1 MLTFIR
7 KNILTNSEQR
17 VFRLLLCCAFVL
29 PAWSGI
35 SSPRAVAQAADSVP
49 SSLQLY
55 VRLESWDRQLQP
67 LDETS
72 LEPVENP
79 SAIQLG
85 SPGGYQPSTILTS
98 NDGAIVAAVSVKPMT
113 GGMTEAQYRKA
124 MSVRVVDVRTGL
136 KRALFHP
143 AVPVWIQG
151 ISSDGSQLFGWRM
164 SADTGQ
170 KPEWDVLSSSDGKV
184 VGSLTPDVGCCSQTL
199 YDPVQGRLYGLD
211 LPSGGTSGAKSA
223 TPVLVSY
230 DLQSSGTSSRL
241 RLDGIQTSTI
251 VPPQSG
257 NTPVFTMWKPGFAL
271 SPDGSRI
278 AVLDGESNRLE
289 LIDARQMTIVRTVD
303 LVRRQSLLERLGDA
317 LGLLP
322 ATASAKEWLGVD
334 LSITFSPDGR
344 RLYVT
349 GRQGKIGSDGKWT
362 VDGLG
367 LRLVDIASGQILADA
382 LAGQWVSRVMPN
394 PDGSTI
400 YTESDPPMG
409 GSPTVLQREDA
420 ATLAVSAQRN
430 FYDGPELYF
439 LTKASPPAPSWL
451 QAWPMTGHDP
461 RRSNRSP
468 ASGPVEPHLLFEQKG
483 LYPQL
488 AGPDGSIYAASAYG
502 LVALDAAGKQRWT
515 AGECC
520 GEGPPALAPNGMLLG
535 TGFRRGPP
543 AGQEDTEAIGLGQ
556 DGTVTWRIQP
566 FGVLKGAVP
575 LVDAANLLYLP
586 IAGPEGAN
594 AQGLNIMSADGTMLR
609 KLPRTYN
616 LAVAP
621 DGTIFALTGGGLAAF
636 SPDGTVLWR
645 HRLSFQPSGIAGPLV
660 GQNGTVYVG
669 DGNRVD
675 AFTPAGT
682 LLWHRTKVD
691 AEFTLAERSDGV
703 LLVAGRNTLDAFQ
716 PNGTHLWQ
724 TPIGVSRGQYAAERP
739 SLIVDG
745 DGTAYA
751 ASGDG
756 LVRVVSVDG
765 ELVGACDGGGQHH
778 HVTPGLLLDAG
789 GRLIVSGTDGN
800 LRVYGS

>member
-1 MLTFIR
+1 MNFERFVL
-7 KNILTNSEQR
+7 
-17 VFRLLLCCAFVL
+17 RLLFCCAFVL
-29 PAWSGI
+29 PAWGGI
-35 SSPRAVAQAADSVP
+35 SSPRAVAQTTGSIL

-72 LEPVENP
+72 LKAVKNP
-79 SAIQLG
+79 SAFQLG
-85 SPGGYQPSTILTS
+85 SPGGYQPSTILIS
-98 NDGAIVAAVSVKPMT
+98 NDGAIVAAVSYKPMT
-113 GGMTEAQYRKA
+113 NGIMTEAQYRKA
-124 MSVRVVDVRTGL
+124 VSVRMIDVRSGL

-151 ISSDGSQLFGWRM
+151 ISPDGSQLFGWRM

-170 KPEWDVLSSSDGKV
+170 KPEWDVLSSSDGKL
-184 VGSLTPDVGCCSQTL
+184 VGSIAPYAGCCSQTL
-199 YDPVQGRLYGLD
+199 YDPVHARLYGLD
-211 LPSGGTSGAKSA
+211 LPAGGTSGAKPA
-223 TPVLVSY
+223 TPSLVSY
-230 DLQSSGTSSRL
+230 DLQSGSASSRL
-241 RLDGIQTSTI
+241 RLDGIQAGTI

-257 NTPVFTMWKPGFAL
+257 STPTFTMWNPGFAL
-271 SPDGSRI
+271 SPDGSQI
-278 AVLDGESNRLE
+278 AVLDGGSDRLE
-289 LIDARQMTIVRTVD
+289 LIDARQMTVVRTVD
-303 LVRRQSLLERLGDA
+303 LIRRQSLLERLGGV

-322 ATASAKEWLGVD
+322 ETASAKEWLGVD

-367 LRLVDIASGQILADA
+367 LRLVDIASGQVLADA
-382 LAGQWVSRVMPN
+382 LAGQWITRVL
-394 PDGSTI
+394 PDPAGSTI
-400 YTESDPPMG
+400 YTESGPPIG
-409 GSPTVLQREDA
+409 GSPTMVQREDA
-420 ATLAVSAQRN
+420 ATLTVSAQRS

-439 LTKASPPAPSWL
+439 LTHASPTPPSWL
-451 QAWPMTGHDP
+451 QAWPMAGHDP
-461 RRSNRSP
+461 QRTNRSP
-468 ASGPVEPHLLFEQKG
+468 ASGPVEPRLLFERTG

-488 AGPDGSIYAASAYG
+488 AGPDGSIYAASAHG
-502 LVALDAAGKQRWT
+502 LVALDAAGRQRWM

-535 TGFRRGPP
+535 TGFRHGPP

-575 LVDAANLLYLP
+575 LVDATSLLYLP
-586 IAGPEGAN
+586 IAGPEGAS
-594 AQGLNIMSADGTMLR
+594 AQGLNVLSSDGKMLH

-621 DGTIFALTGGGLAAF
+621 SGTIFALTGGGLAAF
-636 SPDGTVLWR
+636 SPNGTTLWH
-645 HRLSFQPSGIAGPLV
+645 HRLSNQPSGVAGPLV
-660 GQNGTVYVG
+660 GHNGTVYVG
-669 DGNRVD
+669 DGKRVD
-675 AFTPAGT
+675 AFNPAGR
-682 LLWHRTKVD
+682 LLWHRAKVD
-691 AEFTLAERSDGV
+691 AAFTLAERSDGV
-703 LLVAGRNTLDAFQ
+703 LLVAGRTTLDAFQ
-716 PNGTHLWQ
+716 PSGTHLWQ
-724 TPIGVSRGQYAAERP
+724 TPIGVSRGQDATERP

-765 ELVGACDGGGQHH
+765 ELVGACDGGGRRS
-778 HVTPGLLLDAG
+778 HVTPNLLLDAG